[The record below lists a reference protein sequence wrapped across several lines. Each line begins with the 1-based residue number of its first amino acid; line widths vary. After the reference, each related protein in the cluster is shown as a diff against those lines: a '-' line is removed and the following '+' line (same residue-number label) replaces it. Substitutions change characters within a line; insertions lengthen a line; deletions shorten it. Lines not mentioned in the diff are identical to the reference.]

1 MKYSL
6 CIVILSGKRMRKI
19 QENVSWDRVIIG
31 TLSSCNNKLYI
42 HAHTLSRS
50 VVSDSAD
57 PWTGACQAPLS
68 MEFFKQEYQSGLPFL
83 PPKDLPDPGMKPA
96 SLMSLKLAEGSYH

>member
-1 MKYSL
+1 MLLVST
-6 CIVILSGKRMRKI
+6 VQR
-19 QENVSWDRVIIG
+19 NVCV
-31 TLSSCNNKLYI
+31 C
-42 HAHTLSRS
+42 S

-57 PWTGACQAPLS
+57 LWTGAYQAPLS

-96 SLMSLKLAEGSYH
+96 SLMSLKLAEGSYR